1 MENQVKNGVEI
12 EVANGVGK
20 WSGEMEWGNG
30 VGIWSGEC
38 IEKRMENRIENGME
52 K

>member
-20 WSGEMEWGNG
+20 WSGDMDWRMEW
-30 VGIWSGEC
+30 
-38 IEKRMENRIENGME
+38 RMH
-52 K
+52 